1 MSPAGVLHAART
13 TGRAID
19 GNGRIGKA
27 CGFCST
33 PLGFPIL
40 SRSSVANDARL
51 FDPAR
56 SVSFDLARGQVEL
69 RDGDPQVL
77 VPAAALSAL
86 FEGEGPRA
94 FGRAVGVGAVGRV
107 AARFAANARTAGRGL
122 NVRELMRSASLEMV
136 VELLGGEL
144 ATMGLGSLRV
154 ERWGQA
160 LLFVLD
166 PCTLDERADKM
177 LCGLVEGALESVAA
191 RPASAIVVDRADS
204 STRILVAS
212 ATAVARAKQILAKGS
227 SFVEVITE
235 LHGENQ
241 GAAAA
246 PREPT

>member
-1 MSPAGVLHAART
+1 M
-13 TGRAID
+13 
-19 GNGRIGKA
+19 
-27 CGFCST
+27 
-33 PLGFPIL
+33 
-40 SRSSVANDARL
+40 ANDARL

-69 RDGDPQVL
+69 RDGDPQLL

-86 FEGEGPRA
+86 FGGEGDPRG

-107 AARFAANARTAGRGL
+107 AARFAASARPGLGVGRGP
-122 NVRELMRSASLEMV
+122 NVRELMRAASLETI

-166 PCTLDERADKM
+166 PCTLDERADEM

-191 RPASAIVVDRADS
+191 RPASAIVIDRADS
-204 STRILVAS
+204 SARILVAS
-212 ATAVARAKQILAKGS
+212 ADAVSRAKLILARGS
-227 SFVEVITE
+227 SFVEVITA
-235 LHGENQ
+235 LHGDSQ
-241 GAAAA
+241 GASGH
-246 PREPT
+246 REHT

>member
-1 MSPAGVLHAART
+1 M
-13 TGRAID
+13 
-19 GNGRIGKA
+19 
-27 CGFCST
+27 
-33 PLGFPIL
+33 
-40 SRSSVANDARL
+40 ANEARL
-51 FDPAR
+51 FDPAK

-86 FEGEGPRA
+86 FSGEEGPRG

-107 AARFAANARTAGRGL
+107 AARFAANARPGGGRGA
-122 NVRELMRSASLEMV
+122 NVRELMRAASLETI

-166 PCTLDERADKM
+166 PCTLDERADEM

-191 RPASAIVVDRADS
+191 RPASAIVIDRADGS
-204 STRILVAS
+204 ARVLVAS
-212 ATAVARAKQILAKGS
+212 ADAVARAKVILARGS
-227 SFVEVITE
+227 SFVEVITA

-241 GAAAA
+241 SASAH
-246 PREPT
+246 REKT